1 MLVLLADQF
10 VGAVVGIVLTTILA
24 WAYDRWRNR
33 QTQQRAL
40 KKQIIE
46 LQNEQEALREQLDKQ
61 TARISTAIDAVS
73 GDGIWMAKP
82 VALPPNYSSN
92 LANSIPIITV
102 ANLKGGVGKTTIT
115 ANLAWYYASL
125 GKRVLLIDLDFQ
137 GSLSALTSNPEI
149 RTQSVASSLVRGDFD
164 RTKLEQVAWPMQGVA
179 NARVL
184 TAYYELARVENQV
197 MVHWLLGHEQRD
209 ARYLIAEVLQD
220 KLLRRSLNS
229 SSGFDVVLIDAAP
242 RLTTSTIQCLAAS
255 THLLI
260 PTILDRLSVDAVGYF
275 LRQYFINKDIWPD
288 LKLAGIVGSMTEY
301 NVGKLTNLPR
311 DRSKFKDYEQ
321 QALSRMDGAIE
332 RVFDELEKPTPSDL
346 VLPYGCFVPHKIGIS
361 RAAEQGVA
369 AVTADEVVID
379 EIRGVFQR
387 LGREVATRVGLVL

>member
-1 MLVLLADQF
+1 VFEFLADQI
-10 VGAVVGIVLTTILA
+10 VGTIFGIVLTGIITVAINRWQNRKTRQQALQAEIDSLKAEREKLSDSLA
-24 WAYDRWRNR
+24 SESR
-33 QTQQRAL
+33 
-40 KKQIIE
+40 
-46 LQNEQEALREQLDKQ
+46 
-61 TARISTAIDAVS
+61 RISTAIDAVS
-73 GDGIWMAKP
+73 GDGLWMAKP
-82 VALPPNYSSN
+82 VQLPTNYSSN
-92 LANSIPIITV
+92 LSNSIPIVTI

-115 ANLAWYYASL
+115 ANLAWYYASI

-137 GSLSALTSNPEI
+137 GSLSGLTANPEI

-164 RTKLEQVAWPMQGVA
+164 PNKLEQVAWPMEGIN

-197 MVHWLLGHEQRD
+197 MVQWLLGHQDRD
-209 ARYLIAEVLQD
+209 ARYLIAETLQS
-220 KLLRRSLNS
+220 KNLKRTLNGN
-229 SSGFDVVLIDAAP
+229 SGFDIVLIDAAP

-288 LKLAGIVGSMTEY
+288 LKLAGILGSMTE
-301 NVGKLTNLPR
+301 NNIGKLTNNPT

-321 QALSRMDGAIE
+321 QALGRMEGAIE
-332 RVFDELEKPTPSDL
+332 RVYDELEKQAPKDL
-346 VLPYGCFVPHKIGIS
+346 ILPYTCFVPHKIGMS
-361 RAAEQGVA
+361 RAAEKGVA
-369 AVTADEVVID
+369 AITADEVVID

-387 LGREVATRVGLVL
+387 LGRELANRVDLTL